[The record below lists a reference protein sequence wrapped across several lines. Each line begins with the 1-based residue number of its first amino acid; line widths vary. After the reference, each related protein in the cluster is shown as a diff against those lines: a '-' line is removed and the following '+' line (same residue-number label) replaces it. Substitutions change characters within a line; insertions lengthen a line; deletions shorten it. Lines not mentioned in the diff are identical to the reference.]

1 MTSKEFVVIIEQLKR
16 EKRITYIDAIVS
28 YCEKNNIETDTVGKL
43 ISKPLKEKIE
53 VEARNLNLLQKTGS
67 LPI

>member
-16 EKRITYIDAIVS
+16 EKRISYIDAIVS
-28 YCEKNNIETDTVGKL
+28 YCEKNNIETYTLGKL
-43 ISKPLKEKIE
+43 ISKPFKEKIE
-53 VEARNLNLLQKTGS
+53 VEARNLNLLHKTGS

>member
-1 MTSKEFVVIIEQLKR
+1 MTSKEFVIIIEKLKR
-16 EKRITYIDAIVS
+16 EKKISYIDAIVS

>member
-1 MTSKEFVVIIEQLKR
+1 MTSKEFVIIIEKLKR
-16 EKRITYIDAIVS
+16 EKRISYIDAIVS

>member
-1 MTSKEFVVIIEQLKR
+1 VTSKEFVVIIEQLKR

>member
-1 MTSKEFVVIIEQLKR
+1 VTSKEFVIIIEKLKR
-16 EKRITYIDAIVS
+16 EKKISYIDAIVS

>member
-1 MTSKEFVVIIEQLKR
+1 MTSKEFVIIIEKLKR
-16 EKRITYIDAIVS
+16 EKKISYIDAIVS

-43 ISKPLKEKIE
+43 IAKPLKEKIE

>member
-1 MTSKEFVVIIEQLKR
+1 MTSKEFVIIIEKLKR
-16 EKRITYIDAIVS
+16 EKKISYIDAIVS
-28 YCEKNNIETDTVGKL
+28 YCEKNNIETDTVGKS

>member
-16 EKRITYIDAIVS
+16 EKKISYIDAIVS

>member
-1 MTSKEFVVIIEQLKR
+1 MIIEQLKR
-16 EKRITYIDAIVS
+16 EKKISYIDAIVS

>member
-16 EKRITYIDAIVS
+16 EKRISYIDAIVS

>member
-1 MTSKEFVVIIEQLKR
+1 MTSKEFVIIIEKIKR
-16 EKRITYIDAIVS
+16 DKKVSYIDAIVD
-28 YCEKNNIETDTVGKL
+28 YCDKHGIDTATVGKL

-53 VEARNLNLLQKTGS
+53 DEARNLNLLQKTGS

>member
-16 EKRITYIDAIVS
+16 EKKITYIDAIVS

>member
-1 MTSKEFVVIIEQLKR
+1 MTSKEFVIIIEKLKR
-16 EKRITYIDAIVS
+16 EKKISYIDAIVS

-53 VEARNLNLLQKTGS
+53 VEARNLNLLQKTWT

>member
-1 MTSKEFVVIIEQLKR
+1 MTSKEFVIIIEKLKR
-16 EKRITYIDAIVS
+16 EKKISYIDAIVS
-28 YCEKNNIETDTVGKL
+28 YCEKNKIETDTVGTL

>member
-16 EKRITYIDAIVS
+16 EKRISYIDAIVS

-53 VEARNLNLLQKTGS
+53 VEARNLNL
-67 LPI
+67 